1 MLTHTNGAIPPT
13 SRTRITPATSRK
25 TATRSLRIAQIA
37 PLIES
42 VPPRHYG
49 GTERVVSYLT
59 EELVAQG
66 HDVTLFA
73 SGDSITRAN
82 LVPCCTRALRQDA
95 VQNPIAHHLLMLE
108 KVRKM
113 ASQFDVLHFHID
125 QLQFPI
131 FNPLAARTVTT
142 LHGRQDSPDL
152 KALYAHFH
160 DMPLVA
166 ISDSQRRE
174 IPKAHVAATVYH
186 GIPANLLRPTLFA
199 RGGYLAFLGRISP
212 EKGVDRA
219 IEIARVL
226 GLPLK
231 IAAKVDKV
239 DEEYFD
245 RNIRPLL
252 GTPGVEYL
260 GEIDE
265 RRKEAFLGDAR
276 ALLFPID
283 WPEPFGLVMIE
294 AMACG
299 APVLAFRHG
308 AAAEVVDEGV
318 TGYVVE
324 DVNEAICRIGA
335 LLELDRGRVR
345 RQFDERFTA
354 ARMARDYTQ
363 IYRQLIRGNRHVD
376 RPLTELDAAI
386 AQPDILRTTHV
397 TEEMGT

>member
-13 SRTRITPATSRK
+13 SRTPITRAASRK
-25 TATRSLRIAQIA
+25 TATLSLRIAQIA

-73 SGDSITRAN
+73 SGDSMTRAN
-82 LVPCCTRALRQDA
+82 LVPCCRRALRQDA
-95 VQNPIAHHLLMLE
+95 VQNPMTYHLLMLD

-125 QLQFPI
+125 QLHFPI
-131 FNPLAARTVTT
+131 FHSLGVPTVTT

-166 ISDSQRRE
+166 ISESQHRA

-186 GIPANLLRPTLFA
+186 GLPANLLRPTLFA

-219 IEIARVL
+219 IEIARAF

-231 IAAKVDKV
+231 IAAKVDRV
-239 DEEYFD
+239 DEAYFE
-245 RNIRPLL
+245 REIRPLL
-252 GTPGVEYL
+252 RTPGVEFV

-265 RRKEAFLGDAR
+265 RRKEKFLGDAL

-299 APVLAFRHG
+299 TPVLAFRHG
-308 AAAEVVDEGV
+308 SAAEVIDEGV

-324 DVNEAICRIGA
+324 DVNQAICRMGA
-335 LLELDRGRVR
+335 LLALDRGRVR
-345 RQFDERFTA
+345 RQFDDRFTA
-354 ARMARDYTQ
+354 VRMARDYMQ
-363 IYRQLIRGNRHVD
+363 IYHQLIRGVRRVD
-376 RPLTELDAAI
+376 RPRAERQEAI
-386 AQPDILRTTHV
+386 GQPRLLRSTHV
-397 TEEMGT
+397 PEEAGT